1 MTTAIDPPI
10 TPERLSRLAA
20 LANDDGETRVNSRDW
35 TGSITFEIQGEEHR
49 LQVRSGVFT
58 PMDADA
64 AGLAGTHVVA
74 RGTAEHWAKVLLRV
88 PPPGF
93 TDVFGGAFLGMTV
106 EPAHLSADLHLAVR
120 RLVELLRH
128 LVNGTDPAPQ
138 PDTARRPHG
147 TLDAAVGRYIHLDI
161 DGRDH
166 RLYFEEAGSGI
177 GLLCQ
182 HTAGADARQWRHLLE
197 DERITS
203 RFRVIAYDLPYHG
216 RSLPPTGVA
225 WWAEE
230 YRLTRDHLMQ
240 IPIRLAEALG
250 VERPVFIGSSVG
262 GMLALDLARFHP
274 DRFRSVISCEGAL
287 HLGPEGP
294 EERNATGD
302 DPAEH
307 AAAMMSWMGATAPEA
322 LRQETRLHYA
332 QGAPGVFAGDIAYFS
347 GDHDLR
353 GQAHLIDTARCP
365 VHMLTGDYDF
375 VTVPASER
383 AAAAIPGVTLT
394 LMPGLGHFPMSEDP
408 ERFAEYLMPVL
419 DRAAACP

>member
-1 MTTAIDPPI
+1 
-10 TPERLSRLAA
+10 
-20 LANDDGETRVNSRDW
+20 
-35 TGSITFEIQGEEHR
+35 
-49 LQVRSGVFT
+49 
-58 PMDADA
+58 
-64 AGLAGTHVVA
+64 
-74 RGTAEHWAKVLLRV
+74 
-88 PPPGF
+88 
-93 TDVFGGAFLGMTV
+93 MTV